1 MPLAVRER
9 IFNFGMS
16 EARCTVCGADLIA
29 GTGFCRECGAPI
41 VGGAEDPT
49 AILNHPPDGTT
60 QRLDPRPTNPYR
72 EAASSAPAQLADAS
86 ATAPPGARP
95 RKFLFVGVLIVAVL
109 AGSAIVG
116 VVRSVLKNHTVT
128 RTAGPV
134 SRALI
139 YPGSRI
145 VLDLSQDSGSGVLQ
159 LMTSDPL
166 DQVKAWYVT
175 NLKPDKILQATMS
188 TAILRKD
195 NVTATLV
202 SENNSTTIV
211 IKQSAR

>member
-1 MPLAVRER
+1 
-9 IFNFGMS
+9 
-16 EARCTVCGADLIA
+16 DLIA

-116 VVRSVLKNHTVT
+116 VILKH
-128 RTAGPV
+128 
-134 SRALI
+134 RAHNTHNRRD
-139 YPGSRI
+139 G
-145 VLDLSQDSGSGVLQ
+145 
-159 LMTSDPL
+159 
-166 DQVKAWYVT
+166 
-175 NLKPDKILQATMS
+175 
-188 TAILRKD
+188 
-195 NVTATLV
+195 
-202 SENNSTTIV
+202 
-211 IKQSAR
+211 